1 MCFSK
6 KIFLFVSIL
15 FFSDVAMAALKEVA
29 ITIDDLPLV
38 GSTRGRESNLRRE
51 KERFLNILNAL
62 KEKNAPATGFVVAGS
77 IEKGQWALL
86 EQFRDAGFI
95 VGNHTYSHIALGSN
109 RATRYIDNIKR
120 ADEKLA
126 PLMTKPKYFR
136 YPYLSEGNGK
146 KKQEVL
152 DYLAANDY
160 IVAPVTIDS
169 KDFRFNQQLFR
180 VAYRSRPAYIP
191 HLKRRYLAYI
201 WKQTLRAEKNA
212 MKKFN
217 RPIKHILLLHANL
230 INSHVMGDI
239 IDMYRQNGYT
249 IISLP
254 EALKDPAM
262 KQVQLQQENWIA

>member
-1 MCFSK
+1 MCKSK
-6 KIFLFVSIL
+6 KLFLFVFIL
-15 FFSDVAMAALKEVA
+15 LFCDCVMAAVKEVA

-38 GSTRGRESNLRRE
+38 GSTRGRESNLKRE
-51 KERFLNILNAL
+51 RERFLRILNDL
-62 KEKNAPATGFVVAGS
+62 KERNAPATGFVVAGS
-77 IEKGQWALL
+77 IEKGQWELL

-95 VGNHTYSHIALGSN
+95 IGNHTYSHIALGSN
-109 RATRYIDNIKR
+109 RAERYIDNIKR

-126 PLMTKPKYFR
+126 PLMSKPKYFR
-136 YPYLSEGNGK
+136 YPYLSEGTGK

-160 IVAPVTIDS
+160 VVAPVTIDS
-169 KDFRFNQQLFR
+169 KDFRFNQQLFH

-201 WKQTLRAEKNA
+201 WSQTLRAEKNA

-230 INSHVMGDI
+230 INSHAMGDI
-239 IDMYRQNGYT
+239 IDMYRANGYK

-254 EALKDPAM
+254 DALKDPAM
-262 KQVQLQQENWIA
+262 KQVALKQESWIS